1 MTGKYYSVNV
11 PIVEKGNGEAAYADA
26 DLLFD
31 WVSFQIP
38 RGAAKLTTISLVML
52 GTNGADGNNH
62 DIELFFAKSINGEA
76 PPSLGTVN
84 GATTQARATKAR
96 RHMIGF
102 KLIDT
107 SSMKDDED
115 LLAYNVLSTSKDAS
129 EMNGIILQGDSVPY
143 RNTTDNNS
151 TVFEAGTQ
159 TIFLAGIAKGALDFG
174 TAVALNQGGG
184 QAATTA
190 QTQLT
195 TSGTDPRNVFMK
207 GDVVQAQDGAQIGTV
222 VSADSAT
229 TLTVDGVAA
238 ALANS
243 DTINFKNPIEFIF
256 GFEY

>member
-102 KLIDT
+102 KLVDT
-107 SSMKDDED
+107 STMKDDED

-129 EMNGIILQGDSVPY
+129 EMNGLILQGDSVPY

-159 TIFLAGIAKGALDFG
+159 TIFLAGIAKGALDFRSTVQVSTETATNT
-174 TAVALNQGGG
+174 TAVVVK
-184 QAATTA
+184 
-190 QTQLT
+190 T
-195 TSGTDPRNVFMK
+195 TSALINFAP
-207 GDVVQAQDGAQIGTV
+207 GDTLHDEDDLVIGTV
-222 VSADSAT
+222 KSVTDATNIVLTENCASVSAVNKD
-229 TLTVDGVAA
+229 LY
-238 ALANS
+238 N
-243 DTINFKNPIEFIF
+243 IHPIQFMISSED
-256 GFEY
+256 